1 MLRLRPSASMALVF
15 GVVLVLSTCTWTQVN
30 VRIGSGDQPQQKPGQ
45 VPPSNKSATSQA
57 PLNSPASPSAA
68 GLMPLLSN
76 LSSPEGLL
84 HEWWKDP
91 TIAAELRLTE
101 AQKKQLEDAT
111 LAQRLALIDVGADGL
126 KAFVRLG
133 VLLDAD
139 RIDDTAYKQQ
149 LGDLSAVAS
158 RLVQS
163 LGEMAATPR
172 RILTPDQWRKLQ
184 MLRQQRKMGISQ
196 SKPRDGLTPH

>member
-1 MLRLRPSASMALVF
+1 MALVF
-15 GVVLVLSTCTWTQVN
+15 GVVLVLSTCTWTQVD

-45 VPPSNKSATSQA
+45 VPPANKSATSQA

-91 TIAAELRLTE
+91 AIAAELRLTE

-111 LAQRLALIDVGADGL
+111 LAPTTCAD
-126 KAFVRLG
+126 
-133 VLLDAD
+133 
-139 RIDDTAYKQQ
+139 
-149 LGDLSAVAS
+149 
-158 RLVQS
+158 
-163 LGEMAATPR
+163 
-172 RILTPDQWRKLQ
+172 
-184 MLRQQRKMGISQ
+184 
-196 SKPRDGLTPH
+196 